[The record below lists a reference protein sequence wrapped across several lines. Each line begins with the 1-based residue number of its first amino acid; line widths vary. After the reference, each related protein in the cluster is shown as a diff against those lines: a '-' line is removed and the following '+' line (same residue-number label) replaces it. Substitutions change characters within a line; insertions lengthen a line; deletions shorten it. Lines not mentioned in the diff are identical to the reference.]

1 MTKPTLH
8 DRIVSLLYWPALAVT
23 IGTIVAP
30 FVLVW
35 FYISLDSMPLFIA
48 VTAVIGLTTLL
59 VTTDAETGKAF
70 DGFRAYMKENWPDW
84 TWGDRLT
91 LKIGDVPFTIC
102 NRILWF
108 EGVFM
113 MILQRQD
120 MFLLTFLGFGISG
133 MMMILRLK
141 HDDSWR

>member
-1 MTKPTLH
+1 MNTTTLH
-8 DRIVSLLYWPALAVT
+8 DRIVSLIYWPALAIT

-30 FVLVW
+30 FVLLSY
-35 FYISLDSMPLFIA
+35 FISLDSMALFIA
-48 VTAVIGLTTLL
+48 IGAVIGLTTLL

-113 MILQRQD
+113 MILQHRD
-120 MFLLTFLGFGISG
+120 MFLLAFLGVALSG

-141 HDDSWR
+141 DDDSWQ